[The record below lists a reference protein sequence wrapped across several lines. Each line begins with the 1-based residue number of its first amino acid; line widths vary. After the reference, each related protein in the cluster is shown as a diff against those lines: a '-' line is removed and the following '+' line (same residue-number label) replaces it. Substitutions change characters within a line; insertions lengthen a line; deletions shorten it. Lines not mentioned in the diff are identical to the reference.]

1 MKTHLDSRA
10 RLRTQMRKQRR
21 RLSESERQRGA
32 EKLFRHIAAS
42 RIFQKSRN
50 IAFYLAN
57 DGEIDLSPLIKLA
70 WKQKKHCYL
79 PVLGHTHSRSLWFV
93 PYTPNT
99 PLYRN
104 NFGISEP
111 THRHSARLLKIQSLD
126 LIFMPL
132 VAFDAQGN
140 RLGMGGGF
148 YDRTLAYL
156 HNRKH
161 WHKPHLIGTAF
172 HFQEVNQLERRVW
185 DVPMKG
191 IATDEEFRTF

>member
-1 MKTHLDSRA
+1 MKTLLDSRA
-10 RLRTQMRKQRR
+10 RLRKQMRKRR
-21 RLSESERQRGA
+21 RMLSPSERQLSA
-32 EKLFRHIAAS
+32 EKLLHHIAAS

-70 WKQKKHCYL
+70 WKQKKRCYL

-93 PYTPNT
+93 PYSPNT
-99 PLYRN
+99 PLYCN
-104 NFGISEP
+104 SFGINEP
-111 THRHSARLLKIQSLD
+111 VHKHSARQLKIQSLD
-126 LIFMPL
+126 LVFMPL

-156 HNRKH
+156 HNRKQ
-161 WHKPHLIGTAF
+161 WYKPHLIGSAF
-172 HFQEVNQLERRVW
+172 NFQEVNKLETRAW
-185 DVPMKG
+185 DVPLKG
-191 IATDEEFRTF
+191 IATNEEFRIF